1 MTPATL
7 KQSEAHSRWH
17 AAARSGMT
25 LIEMLIATTITLI
38 IMGIVAQLFS
48 VLGRSVSDNRTA
60 TTMSE
65 QLRGV
70 AQMLRKDLAGL
81 TVATLPP
88 VRPESDSGYLEI
100 IEGVATDASAGV
112 AALTADFDDV
122 IMFTTKSFG
131 QPFVG
136 VFDSTSSIESQY
148 AEVAWFC
155 APSVDQPLAGVTLY
169 TLYRRQLLSMAYV
182 GAGQFLSGS
191 NAYPWPGSWA
201 DFYAKFDLSCRK
213 EGLLLYPNSLG
224 DLTKRENRFLH
235 GTSFPFPF
243 LAGGTNGLLL
253 TGTNRVGN
261 DIVLTNVVGFDVR
274 VFDSSAPIRW
284 NTAVGNVGLVP
295 GDPDYFN
302 LNATNTGATGAYVDL
317 GWGEGIP
324 QSIASQF
331 PPTVQTAMQFGGV
344 MTTSNLP
351 LARPTYDTWSLHY
364 EFDGIDQN
372 GNVLVDEG
380 TNGQDDNGDGVA
392 DEAAEAETSPPYPY
406 PLRGIEVRIRCYE
419 PSSRQVRQ
427 ITVRNTFVPH

>member
-1 MTPATL
+1 M
-7 KQSEAHSRWH
+7 
-17 AAARSGMT
+17 
-25 LIEMLIATTITLI
+25 
-38 IMGIVAQLFS
+38 
-48 VLGRSVSDNRTA
+48 
-60 TTMSE
+60 
-65 QLRGV
+65 
-70 AQMLRKDLAGL
+70 
-81 TVATLPP
+81 
-88 VRPESDSGYLEI
+88 
-100 IEGVATDASAGV
+100 
-112 AALTADFDDV
+112 
-122 IMFTTKSFG
+122 
-131 QPFVG
+131 
-136 VFDSTSSIESQY
+136 
-148 AEVAWFC
+148 
-155 APSVDQPLAGVTLY
+155 
-169 TLYRRQLLSMAYV
+169 
-182 GAGQFLSGS
+182 
-191 NAYPWPGSWA
+191 
-201 DFYAKFDLSCRK
+201 
-213 EGLLLYPNSLG
+213 
-224 DLTKRENRFLH
+224 H

-372 GNVLVDEG
+372 GNGLIDEG